1 MEFTPLTDHIH
12 VRDITKTDFNEQWIK
27 PNKPVLIK
35 GILDETPAKNWS
47 LNRLEKELGHFP
59 VKVFDRQRKNNTSFL
74 LGDHQVPMNHML
86 HLIRE
91 NKASDL
97 RMFVNPILT
106 KNKQL
111 AKEIPCPDF
120 FKCAFQ
126 LPNLMFIGGK
136 GTVVPLH
143 YDFMYDD
150 GLLTQL
156 FGRKEI
162 ILIEPSQSKYL
173 YRIPFNSTSMMNLFD
188 PKENEYPA
196 LKNLRAYRVMLEHG
210 DTIFIPS
217 GYWHQMTYV
226 DASLSIGFRKWNPS
240 PLVSVKTGILRMA
253 QIPFDKILG
262 LILGKVWFNWKVN
275 QTKRLEKLT

>member
-12 VRDITKTDFNEQWIK
+12 VNDISKTDFNERWIK

-74 LGDHQVPMNHML
+74 LGDNQVPMNHML

-111 AKEIPCPDF
+111 ATEIPCPDI

-136 GTVVPLH
+136 GTIVPLH

-188 PKENEYPA
+188 LKEKEYPA
-196 LKNLRAYRVMLEHG
+196 LKNIRAYRVMLEHG

-217 GYWHQMTYV
+217 GYWRQMTYV
-226 DASLSIGFRKWNPS
+226 DASLSIGFRKWHRN
-240 PLVSVKTGILRMA
+240 PLVTFKTGLVRLT
-253 QIPFDKILG
+253 QIPFDKSLS
-262 LILGKVWFNWKVN
+262 LIFGKYWFNWKVN

>member
-1 MEFTPLTDHIH
+1 MEFTEITDQIH
-12 VRDITKTDFNEQWIK
+12 VNDITKSDFNERWIK

-35 GILDETPAKNWS
+35 GMLDEIIAKNWS
-47 LNRLEKELGHFP
+47 LDRLEKELGHFP

-74 LGDHQVPMNHML
+74 RGDHQVPMNHML

-91 NKASDL
+91 NKTSDL

-106 KNKQL
+106 KNKKL
-111 AKEIPCPDF
+111 ASEIPCPDF
-120 FKCAFQ
+120 FKCSFQ

-136 GTVVPLH
+136 GTIVPLH

-150 GLLTQL
+150 GLLTHL

-162 ILIEPSQSKYL
+162 ILIEPNQSKYL
-173 YRIPFNSTSMMNLFD
+173 YPIPFNATSMVNLFD
-188 PKENEYPA
+188 PKEQEYPA
-196 LKNLRAYRVMLEHG
+196 LKNIRAYRVMLEHG

-240 PLVSVKTGILRMA
+240 PLVSLKTGMLRMA
-253 QIPFDKILG
+253 QIPFDKILTV
-262 LILGKVWFNWKVN
+262 ILGKFWFNWKVN
-275 QTKRLEKLT
+275 HTKRLGNLI

>member
-1 MEFTPLTDHIH
+1 MEFTQITDQIHIN
-12 VRDITKTDFNEQWIK
+12 DITRKDFNERWIK
-27 PNKPVLIK
+27 PNKPVIIK

-47 LNRLEKELGHFP
+47 LDTLEKELGHFP
-59 VKVFDRQRKNNTSFL
+59 VTVFDRQRKNNTSFL
-74 LGDHQVPMNHML
+74 VGDHKVPMNHML

-91 NKASDL
+91 NKTSDL
-97 RMFVNPILT
+97 RMFVNPILS
-106 KNKQL
+106 KNKKL
-111 AKEIPCPDF
+111 AREIPCPDF
-120 FKCAFQ
+120 FKCSFQ

-150 GLLTQL
+150 GLLTHL

-162 ILIEPSQSKYL
+162 ILIEPGQSKYL
-173 YRIPFNSTSMMNLFD
+173 YRIPFNSTSMVNLFD
-188 PKENEYPA
+188 PKEQEYPA
-196 LKNLRAYRVMLEHG
+196 LKNIRAYRIMLEHG

-240 PLVSVKTGILRMA
+240 RFVSVKTGILRMV
-253 QIPFDKILG
+253 QIPFDKILSM
-262 LILGKVWFNWKVN
+262 ILGKFWFNWKVN
-275 QTKRLEKLT
+275 QTKRVEKVI

>member
-1 MEFTPLTDHIH
+1 MEFITNIEHIH
-12 VRDITKTDFNEQWIK
+12 IGDIKKDDFDTRWLNS
-27 PNKPVLIK
+27 NKPVLIK
-35 GILDETPAKNWS
+35 GILEDTPAKNWS
-47 LNRLEKELGHFP
+47 IELLEKELGHFP
-59 VKVFDRQRKNNTSFL
+59 VKVFDQKRKNNTSFL

-91 NKASDL
+91 NKSSDL

-106 KNKQL
+106 KNKKL
-111 AKEIPCPDF
+111 ANNIPCPPF

-136 GTVVPLH
+136 GTIVPLH

-150 GLLTQL
+150 GLLTQF

-162 ILIEPSQSKYL
+162 ILIEPRQSKYL
-173 YRIPFNSTSMMNLFD
+173 NRIPFNSTSMMNLFE
-188 PKENEYPA
+188 PNESEYPG
-196 LKNLRAYRVMLEHG
+196 LKNLRAYRVMLDHG

-240 PLVSVKTGILRMA
+240 PLVSIKTGLLRMA

-262 LILGKVWFNWKVN
+262 LILGKVWFNWKIN
-275 QTKRLEKLT
+275 KSKSLAKSL